1 MNSLAVEVQ
10 EARARRVEINE
21 ETLIVELVDGRAISV
36 PLAWY
41 PRLWYGTPEERA
53 HFEIIGDGTILHW
66 PDLDEDLSISG
77 ILAGRRSGETPES
90 LKKWLEARAG
100 HQRGEDSPRNT

>member
-1 MNSLAVEVQ
+1 MNSLVVEVQ
-10 EARARRVEINE
+10 EARAQRVEINA
-21 ETLIVELVDGRAISV
+21 ETLTVELVDGRVISV

-53 HFEIIGDGTILHW
+53 RFEIIGDGTILHW
-66 PDLDEDLSISG
+66 PDLDEDLSVSG

-90 LKKWLEARAG
+90 LKKWLQARG
-100 HQRGEDSPRNT
+100 KRRSGSE